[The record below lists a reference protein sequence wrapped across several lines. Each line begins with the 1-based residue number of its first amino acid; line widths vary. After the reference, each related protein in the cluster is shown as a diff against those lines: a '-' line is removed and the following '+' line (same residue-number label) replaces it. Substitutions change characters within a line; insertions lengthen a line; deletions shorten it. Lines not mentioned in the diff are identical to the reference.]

1 MIDKEILSTFK
12 NKQVVV
18 TGGTGMIGRQL
29 VKILLEAKSNVH
41 VVSLDKIDLG
51 SRVEHIYGDL
61 TSFEFCKQICSE
73 VEYIFHLAG
82 IKGSVDVTKTKPA
95 SFFVPLLMM
104 NTNLLE
110 AARLSS
116 ATKVLY
122 TSSIGAYAQSDVFKD
137 SEDTVEKPPMDLY
150 PGWAKRIAEFQ
161 IKAYRE
167 EYGLEN
173 FAVVRPSNVYGP
185 GDNFDAENAMVI
197 PALMSRINSGEKPL
211 IVWGDGSAIRDFAFS
226 KDVAYGMILAMHY
239 GTNSGF
245 VNLGSG
251 KPCSIKELV
260 ETLNSFIDF
269 EYVFDTNKSSGFSTR
284 AMDISKASKLLG
296 YSPST
301 SLLSGLTQTW
311 QWYQD
316 HQSEHLRKINYFKE
330 EI

>member
-122 TSSIGAYAQSDVFKD
+122 TSSIGAYAQSDVFKE
-137 SEDTVEKPPMDLY
+137 SEATVEKPPMDLY

>member
-82 IKGSVDVTKTKPA
+82 IKGSVDVTKTKTA

-122 TSSIGAYAQSDVFKD
+122 TSSIGAYAQSDVFKE

-161 IKAYRE
+161 IKKK
-167 EYGLEN
+167 LV
-173 FAVVRPSNVYGP
+173 F
-185 GDNFDAENAMVI
+185 
-197 PALMSRINSGEKPL
+197 L
-211 IVWGDGSAIRDFAFS
+211 S
-226 KDVAYGMILAMHY
+226 K
-239 GTNSGF
+239 
-245 VNLGSG
+245 
-251 KPCSIKELV
+251 K
-260 ETLNSFIDF
+260 
-269 EYVFDTNKSSGFSTR
+269 
-284 AMDISKASKLLG
+284 
-296 YSPST
+296 
-301 SLLSGLTQTW
+301 
-311 QWYQD
+311 
-316 HQSEHLRKINYFKE
+316 
-330 EI
+330 

>member
-1 MIDKEILSTFK
+1 M
-12 NKQVVV
+12 
-18 TGGTGMIGRQL
+18 
-29 VKILLEAKSNVH
+29 
-41 VVSLDKIDLG
+41 
-51 SRVEHIYGDL
+51 
-61 TSFEFCKQICSE
+61 
-73 VEYIFHLAG
+73 
-82 IKGSVDVTKTKPA
+82 
-95 SFFVPLLMM
+95 
-104 NTNLLE
+104 
-110 AARLSS
+110 
-116 ATKVLY
+116 
-122 TSSIGAYAQSDVFKD
+122 
-137 SEDTVEKPPMDLY
+137 
-150 PGWAKRIAEFQ
+150 
-161 IKAYRE
+161 
-167 EYGLEN
+167 
-173 FAVVRPSNVYGP
+173 VRPSNVYGP

-316 HQSEHLRKINYFKE
+316 QQSVHLRKINYFKE